1 MSIVVYSNSI
11 RPKQIWTNL
20 VQCTPGR
27 INIGQQIDPD
37 HPTPNGTSI
46 LLYANLDTVFG
57 HIRQTV
63 GDAVNTNG
71 NVILVIPKGSERG
84 TNITYT
90 VDRWYDLA
98 KVTTNGVAASAT
110 PAGPRTF
117 TTTVGVGASNNVT
130 VVASAKL
137 SDKLVEEY
145 GLGPDNKYRDAVVD
159 WLEKG
164 ESLKFGEWANPD
176 SDDIKLA
183 EYQSLSGNIVTNL
196 TLTQMYWLDIDPTAG
211 DFVFRGGMVGPPQPV
226 TRSVSIDG
234 VDYLADAPNF
244 KMDVKLYITNKTE
257 NAESMYYNMAWAPYV
272 LRGRGQGENSLNY
285 SYSSARWTNV
295 TFKITG
301 FLNNGFNKLGNKDNW
316 IPQRWFVFTEDSFD
330 EDFVTSVE
338 VKDPFS
344 KDTPGYSNGWY
355 DWHLTHP
362 NDPLFFSWSLDTRLE
377 QFPVEPLKKE
387 NFYENEP

>member
-1 MSIVVYSNSI
+1 M
-11 RPKQIWTNL
+11 
-20 VQCTPGR
+20 
-27 INIGQQIDPD
+27 
-37 HPTPNGTSI
+37 
-46 LLYANLDTVFG
+46 
-57 HIRQTV
+57 
-63 GDAVNTNG
+63 
-71 NVILVIPKGSERG
+71 
-84 TNITYT
+84 
-90 VDRWYDLA
+90 YD
-98 KVTTNGVAASAT
+98 
-110 PAGPRTF
+110 
-117 TTTVGVGASNNVT
+117 
-130 VVASAKL
+130 
-137 SDKLVEEY
+137 
-145 GLGPDNKYRDAVVD
+145 
-159 WLEKG
+159 
-164 ESLKFGEWANPD
+164 ES
-176 SDDIKLA
+176 
-183 EYQSLSGNIVTNL
+183 V
-196 TLTQMYWLDIDPTAG
+196 
-211 DFVFRGGMVGPPQPV
+211 
-226 TRSVSIDG
+226 G

-272 LRGRGQGENSLNY
+272 LRGRGKGENSLNY

-338 VKDPFS
+338 IKDPFS

-362 NDPLFFSWSLDTRLE
+362 NDALFFSWALDTRLE